1 MNECETKIYEK
12 YCGCTL
18 YYMPR
23 RHHNMTICGRSDSAC
38 VSKVKKEIRSDRN
51 DSFRC
56 DCLYACHAIKYEM
69 SLSSTPIFNQTPLLR
84 SSGVDAENA
93 AILHIYYQ
101 SSYHRS
107 QKKEQ
112 LVGLT
117 EFLCKFSIVILLSSF
132 I

>member
-1 MNECETKIYEK
+1 
-12 YCGCTL
+12 
-18 YYMPR
+18 MPR
-23 RHHNMTICGRSDSAC
+23 PYHNVTICGRSDAVCISG
-38 VSKVKKEIRSDRN
+38 VKKEIRSAQN

-69 SLSSTPIFNQTPLLR
+69 SLSSTPIFTQTPILR
-84 SSGVDAENA
+84 NTGVDANNA

-101 SSYHRS
+101 SSYYRS

-117 EFLCKFSIVILLSSF
+117 EFLCNDFSFSDFFFILF
-132 I
+132 FYD